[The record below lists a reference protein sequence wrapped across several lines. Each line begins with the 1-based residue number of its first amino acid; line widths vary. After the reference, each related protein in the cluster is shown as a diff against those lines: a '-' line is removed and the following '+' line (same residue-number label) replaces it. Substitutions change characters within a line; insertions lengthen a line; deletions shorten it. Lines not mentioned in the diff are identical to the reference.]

1 MDGDFGNFGITG
13 FIKLLPFMPSFIKL
27 KMTSIEEFLDNLFNN
42 NELKEMLYRMFQNH
56 RIDGC
61 YATSFMHRKKPV
73 TR

>member
-42 NELKEMLYRMFQNH
+42 NELKEMLYRMFPVKNH
-56 RIDGC
+56 R
-61 YATSFMHRKKPV
+61 H
-73 TR
+73 